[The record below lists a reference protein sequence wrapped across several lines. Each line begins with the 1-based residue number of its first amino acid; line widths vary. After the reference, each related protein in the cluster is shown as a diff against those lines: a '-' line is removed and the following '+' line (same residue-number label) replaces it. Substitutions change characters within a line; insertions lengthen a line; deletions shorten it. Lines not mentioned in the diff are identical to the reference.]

1 MPIMDMGSI
10 AKPAPVSALSAPQRV
25 GTFAGAVRTELPPEA
40 SVQQVSE
47 VEAVRFD
54 PSDGARDRAKLDA
67 ALRDM
72 IDRRITIEPK
82 TREVVYQTV
91 NRESGEVIRQI
102 PDEALLR
109 LRAYGREMREKAE
122 QDRTD
127 AIERVA

>member
-1 MPIMDMGSI
+1 MDTGSI
-10 AKPAPVSALSAPQRV
+10 ARPAPMAAPGAPLRV
-25 GTFAGAVRTELPPEA
+25 DTLASAGAVRTDLPPDA
-40 SVQQVSE
+40 SVQQPAA

-54 PSDGARDRAKLDA
+54 PTDGAQDRAKLDA

-91 NRESGEVIRQI
+91 DKESGEVIRQI

-109 LRAYGREMREKAE
+109 LRAYGREMRDKIAR
-122 QDRTD
+122 DNRG
-127 AIERVA
+127 AAVERVA

>member
-1 MPIMDMGSI
+1 MEMGSI
-10 AKPAPVSALSAPQRV
+10 AKPAPVSAHNAPQRV
-25 GTFAGAVRTELPPEA
+25 GPIAGAVRTELPPEA
-40 SVQQVSE
+40 SVQQVAE

-54 PSDGARDRAKLDA
+54 PSDGAHDRAKLDA

-82 TREVVYQTV
+82 TREVVYQTI

-127 AIERVA
+127 GVERVA